1 MGTDGSPLSL
11 EAARRAAAVLPED
24 AMFVLVCA
32 IPPRAAP
39 EDDAGGFEG
48 PLLSPEEA
56 DDLNRESVVEANAAL
71 AATAA
76 ALGPVAVEQRVEE
89 GSPADVICSV
99 AGDLDADVVVVGSHG
114 KGALKEAVLG
124 SVSRQVLHHCHR
136 PVLVVPRAA

>member
-1 MGTDGSPLSL
+1 
-11 EAARRAAAVLPED
+11 VLPKD
-24 AMFVLVCA
+24 ATFVLVCV

-56 DDLNRESVVEANAAL
+56 EDLNREAVVDANAAL

-76 ALGPVAVEQRVEE
+76 VLGPVAVEQRVEE
-89 GSPADVICSV
+89 GSAADAICSV
-99 AGDLDADVVVVGSHG
+99 AHDLGVDLIVVGSHG
-114 KGALKEAVLG
+114 KSALKEAFLG
-124 SVSRQVLHHCHR
+124 SVSRHVLHHCHR